1 MNKMYEKVM
10 CAVVAVVVCLVSI
23 GLVGEFVGE
32 CLDTYSTGLVQHS
45 ENEGVQ

>member
-1 MNKMYEKVM
+1 MYEKVM
-10 CAVVAVVVCLVSI
+10 CAVVAVIVCLVAV

-45 ENEGVQ
+45 ELEAVQ